1 MSGERRLEWIVQ
13 KLLKGIG
20 KMQQGKEKKTEQN
33 TPDTTDSES
42 ENAPY
47 DLKPLPSNQCHIAY

>member
-1 MSGERRLEWIVQ
+1 MSGERKLDWIVQ
-13 KLLKGIG
+13 KLLKGIR
-20 KMQQGKEKKTEQN
+20 KMQQGKEKKIDQN

-47 DLKPLPSNQCHIAY
+47 DL